1 MGEGIVDIVPGKYR
15 HYKGQDYLVIGT
27 ARHSETEEWMVMYR
41 KDYGDRGWWVR
52 PLSMFSEQVE
62 VDGVSMP
69 RFKLVQPAGP

>member
-15 HYKGQDYLVIGT
+15 HYKGQDYVVIGT

-41 KDYGDRGWWVR
+41 KDYGDRSCWVR
-52 PLSMFSEQVE
+52 PLSMFSEQVD